1 MISKNDPSERI
12 SAHCEDYKTTKD
24 WPFKKETTF
33 VFGQFTTISGHFL
46 PTTYISF
53 TKFRC

>member
-12 SAHCEDYKTTKD
+12 SAHCEDYKTTNLK
-24 WPFKKETTF
+24 FKKETTF

-46 PTTYISF
+46 PTT
-53 TKFRC
+53 

>member
-12 SAHCEDYKTTKD
+12 SAHCEDYKTTNLK
-24 WPFKKETTF
+24 FKKETTF